1 MRNSKRTFAAL
12 GAALALAV
20 GGGQAT
26 AHAGAAGKGKAPAV
40 VMKAAASYVGL
51 SPKELAANLQSGKS
65 LAQIATAQGK
75 SVDGLKAA
83 ILAAFKARLDKGVA
97 AGKVTAAQAQERL
110 SKLASHIDRL
120 VNRAPKQ
127 RSGERQKGKGMHAHG
142 VVLKAAAAYLGL
154 GKAQLM
160 TSLRSGSSLAQI
172 ATAQGKSVEGLKAA
186 ILVAFKAQLDKAVAA
201 NKLTAAQAQSM
212 LARFASHVD
221 KIVNRVPKPRSR

>member
-1 MRNSKRTFAAL
+1 MLNSKRTFAAL

-75 SVDGLKAA
+75 SV
-83 ILAAFKARLDKGVA
+83 
-97 AGKVTAAQAQERL
+97 
-110 SKLASHIDRL
+110 
-120 VNRAPKQ
+120 
-127 RSGERQKGKGMHAHG
+127 
-142 VVLKAAAAYLGL
+142 
-154 GKAQLM
+154 
-160 TSLRSGSSLAQI
+160 
-172 ATAQGKSVEGLKAA
+172 EGLKAA

-201 NKLTAAQAQSM
+201 NKLTATQAQSM

>member
-1 MRNSKRTFAAL
+1 MLNSKRTFAAL

-83 ILAAFKARLDKGVA
+83 ILAAFKARLDKAVA
-97 AGKVTAAQAQERL
+97 AGKATAAQAQERL
-110 SKLASHIDRL
+110 TKLASHIDRI
-120 VNRAPKQ
+120 VNGAPKQ
-127 RSGERQKGKGMHAHG
+127 RAGERHKRMHAHG

-154 GKAQLM
+154 DRKQLM
-160 TSLRSGSSLAQI
+160 TGLRGGHSLAQI
-172 ATAQGKSVEGLKAA
+172 ATAQGKSVDGLKAA

-201 NKLTAAQAQSM
+201 NKLTATQAQSM